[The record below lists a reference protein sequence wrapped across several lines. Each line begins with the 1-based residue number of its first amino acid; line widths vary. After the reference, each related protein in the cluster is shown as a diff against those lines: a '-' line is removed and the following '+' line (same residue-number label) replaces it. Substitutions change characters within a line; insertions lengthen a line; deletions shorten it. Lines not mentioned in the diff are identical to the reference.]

1 MKNAFALS
9 ALALLLSLGAANAQT
24 ITAAPNT
31 MNFQGRLAK
40 KDGTPVPDGVH
51 TVTFRIYDAQTSGNV
66 KWAEQIGSLNTKNG
80 AFSAVL
86 GKIFP
91 FNDVILNSA
100 IWLEIQLDS
109 DPALTPRQQFQ
120 SVAYALKANTVPD
133 GAITTAKIADG
144 AITTVKLAPGVGGG
158 PSGWLLSGNSGI
170 TSGFLGTTDA
180 SPLDFRVNNHRALR
194 YAYAE
199 NTTAGFRSVN
209 ILGGSE
215 LNSIDAGVVG
225 ATIAGGG
232 YDDFVNSDSPNRI
245 GADFGT
251 ISGGYSH
258 TVLGSRSTIG
268 GGQFNTANGY
278 IATIGGGIAN
288 VANGGSSTVAGG
300 ERNQATVYS
309 STVGGG
315 YHNIANGSRSTI
327 AGGDS
332 NSASDYATTVGGG
345 ANNIASAYA
354 STVAGGYTNTAS
366 GPQSVVAGGYTNSAI
381 GFNAVVP
388 GGINNVATGDA
399 SFAGGTQAKARHQGA
414 FVWADSVQADFA
426 STNTNQFLIR
436 AANGV
441 GINTNNPG
449 AYALF
454 VSGAAKIT
462 GNLVVNTTTYP
473 SDARYKT
480 NIETLNNP
488 LENVLNL
495 RGVSYDW
502 DRTKWPGNNFGE
514 GKQIGFIAQELEEI
528 LPDLVQTDKDGYKSV
543 NYIGV
548 VPVLVE
554 AIKAQ
559 EKKIDALQ
567 KQSAEI
573 AELKAQIAA
582 LTASLREVK
591 AAQTK
596 TKTAAK

>member
-1 MKNAFALS
+1 
-9 ALALLLSLGAANAQT
+9 
-24 ITAAPNT
+24 

-51 TVTFRIYDAQTSGNV
+51 TVTFRIYDAQTGGNV

-80 AFSAVL
+80 VFSAVL
-86 GKIFP
+86 GKVFP
-91 FNDVILNSA
+91 FTDVILNGGT
-100 IWLEIQLDS
+100 WLEIQVDS

-144 AITTVKLAPGVGGG
+144 AITAAKLASGVGSGS
-158 PSGWLLSGNSGI
+158 SGWLLNGNSGI
-170 TSGFLGTTDA
+170 ASGFLGTTDTN
-180 SPLDFRVNNHRALR
+180 PLDFRVNNHRALR

-199 NTTAGFRSVN
+199 NTGAGFRSIN

-232 YDDFVNSDSPNRI
+232 YDDFVNSDLPNRV

-251 ISGGYSH
+251 ISGGYGH

-268 GGQFNTANGY
+268 GGQFNKANGY
-278 IATIGGGIAN
+278 IATIGGGVAN
-288 VANGGSSTVAGG
+288 VANGDSSTVAGG

-315 YHNIANGSRSTI
+315 YHNVASGSRSTL

-332 NSASDYATTVGGG
+332 NSASG
-345 ANNIASAYA
+345 YA
-354 STVAGGYTNTAS
+354 STIVGGETNTASGMDSSVGGGYTNTAS
-366 GPQSVVAGGYTNSAI
+366 GPQSVVAGGYTNSAL
-381 GFNAVVP
+381 GFNSVVP
-388 GGINNVATGDA
+388 GGIYNVAMGDA

-414 FVWADSVQADFA
+414 FVWADSGQTDFA

-436 AANGV
+436 ATNGV

-462 GNLVVNTTTYP
+462 GNLVVNTTTYT

-480 NIETLNNP
+480 NIVTLNDA
-488 LENVLNL
+488 LENVLHL

-502 DRTKWPGNNFGE
+502 DRNQWPEKGFSE
-514 GKQIGFIAQELEEI
+514 GRQIGFIAQELEKI
-528 LPDLVQTDKDGYKSV
+528 FPDLVQTDKDGYKSV
-543 NYIGV
+543 NYTGV

-559 EKKIDALQ
+559 EKRIDALQ

-573 AELKAQIAA
+573 VELKAQLAQ
-582 LTASLREVK
+582 LTTRFHELK
-591 AAQTK
+591 AIPEKLK
-596 TKTAAK
+596 TTTR